1 MADAVDGVKERKER
15 KEKERKARKGKN
27 EGRNDIGVIGIGWPK
42 VKEIIQDNVFDLFF
56 GFLFVIG

>member
-1 MADAVDGVKERKER
+1 MADAVDGV
-15 KEKERKARKGKN
+15 KERKARKGKN